1 MENLYRSAIEEK
13 QNADT
18 SYRAMKDAQFSNEIR
33 AKHGVAI
40 GELSQ
45 RIVQYKKIREYV
57 QITAEEIQKILQ
69 VNIVLILLPN
79 NERLEIK
86 GYAFEHLEGSEGL
99 NQNSI
104 DGFPTSIQYNDVR
117 ERIKVFFLKTCG
129 RQQIEIL
136 LRCSRV

>member
-1 MENLYRSAIEEK
+1 MDDVPYGSEMEFLAAIACFIFTGFTIYYSVFKMENLYRSAIEEK

-18 SYRAMKDAQFSNEIR
+18 SYRAMKEAQFRNEIR
-33 AKHGVAI
+33 AKHGVAF

-79 NERLEIK
+79 NERLEVE
-86 GYAFEHLEGSEGL
+86 GYAFEHLEGSKGL
-99 NQNSI
+99 NQN
-104 DGFPTSIQYNDVR
+104 R
-117 ERIKVFFLKTCG
+117 
-129 RQQIEIL
+129 
-136 LRCSRV
+136 